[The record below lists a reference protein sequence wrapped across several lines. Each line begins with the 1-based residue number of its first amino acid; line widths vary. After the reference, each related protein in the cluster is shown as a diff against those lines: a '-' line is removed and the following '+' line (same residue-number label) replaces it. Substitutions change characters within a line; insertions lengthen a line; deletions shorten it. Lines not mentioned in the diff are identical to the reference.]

1 MVRQAA
7 KLPAVNLRKLKAGMH
22 GDGGGLYLQVT
33 ASGARTWIFRF
44 KAPSGRTREM
54 GLGSLNTI
62 SLAEAREMAQ
72 ECRKLCRDRIDPI
85 EQRRA
90 KLAATRIESVK
101 ILTFDACA
109 ERYIAAHRP
118 GWRNAKHASQWPNT
132 LATYVSPVF
141 GTVPVPAVDVG
152 LVMRALEP
160 IWHEK
165 PETASRVRGRI
176 ESVLDWAT
184 ARGYRQGDNPARW
197 RGHLENLLPAR
208 AKVQRV
214 EHHAALPYT
223 EIGEFM
229 DELRRQEGIA
239 ARALEAVIFTAART
253 SEIIG
258 ARWDEIEFE
267 AKLWTIP
274 ATRMKA
280 GKEHR
285 VPLAEPM
292 LAILESMK
300 TIRLGDFVFP
310 GGKAGKP
317 LSNMAMAMVVRRLGR
332 GDLTVHGFRSTFRD
346 WAAECTNFPREVAEM
361 ALAHTLS
368 DKVEAAYRRGDLFEK
383 RRQLMEAWAKH
394 CTTARVNK
402 TSNNVVSIARA

>member
-1 MVRQAA
+1 MARQLA

-44 KAPSGRTREM
+44 KAPNGRTREM

-62 SLAEAREMAQ
+62 SLAEARDTAR

-85 EQRRA
+85 EQRQAR
-90 KLAATRIESVK
+90 LAATRIESAK
-101 ILTFDACA
+101 MMTFDACA
-109 ERYIAAHRP
+109 ERYIAAQRP
-118 GWRNAKHASQWPNT
+118 GWRNAKHANQWPIT

-141 GTVPVPAVDVG
+141 GKVPVNAVDVG
-152 LVMRALEP
+152 LVMRAVEP

-176 ESVLDWAT
+176 EAVLDWAA

-208 AKVQRV
+208 ARV
-214 EHHAALPYT
+214 RRVKHHAALPYT
-223 EIGEFM
+223 EIGQFM
-229 DELRRQEGIA
+229 DKLRRQEGVA
-239 ARALEAVIFTAART
+239 AQALEAAILTAART
-253 SEIIG
+253 NEIVG
-258 ARWDEIEFE
+258 ARWDELKFHE
-267 AKLWTIP
+267 KLWTIP

-285 VPLAEPM
+285 IPLTEPL
-292 LAILESMK
+292 LAILEAMRA
-300 TIRLGDFVFP
+300 IRVSDFVFP
-310 GGKAGKP
+310 GGKADKP
-317 LSNMAMAMVVRRLGR
+317 LSNMAMAMVLRRIGR

-383 RRQLMEAWAKH
+383 RRRLMEVWAKH
-394 CTTARVNK
+394 CTTNITNEIRD
-402 TSNNVVSIARA
+402 NVLLMA

>member
-1 MVRQAA
+1 MARQLG
-7 KLPAVNLRKLKAGMH
+7 KLPAVSLRKLKAGMH

-44 KAPSGRTREM
+44 KAVNGRTREM

-62 SLAEAREMAQ
+62 TLGEARETAR
-72 ECRKLCRDRIDPI
+72 ECRKISRDGIDPI

-90 KLAATRIESVK
+90 KLAAARIESAK
-101 ILTFDACA
+101 IMTFDACA
-109 ERYIAAHRP
+109 ERYIAAQRP
-118 GWRNAKHASQWPNT
+118 GWRNAKHASQWPTT

-176 ESVLDWAT
+176 ESILDWAT
-184 ARGYRQGDNPARW
+184 ARGYRRGDNPARW

-214 EHHAALPYT
+214 QHHAALPYG

-229 DELRRQEGIA
+229 DKLRHQEGIA
-239 ARALEAVIFTAART
+239 ARALESAILTAART

-258 ARWDEIEFE
+258 ARWDELEFE

-274 ATRMKA
+274 ASRMKA

-310 GGKAGKP
+310 GGRAGKP
-317 LSNMAMAMVVRRLGR
+317 LSNMAMAMVLRRIRR

-346 WAAECTNFPREVAEM
+346 WAAECTNFPREVAEV

-368 DKVEAAYRRGDLFEK
+368 DKVEAAYRRGDFFEK
-383 RRQLMEAWAKH
+383 RRRLMEAWAKH
-394 CTTARVNK
+394 CATVRAGK
-402 TSNNVVSIARA
+402 AGGNVVSIARA